1 MRILIVG
8 ASGLVGRTALAA
20 LKPRHDIITAGRN
33 GADVSVDLMQSASI
47 AAMYEKIGQVDAVV
61 SCAGHVHFGPLG
73 TMTENQFLS
82 GLRDKLMGQ
91 VNLVLLGT
99 KHVKDAGSFTL
110 TSGVTD
116 RDPIRQGTN
125 AATVNAALKG
135 FVTGAAIEL
144 PRGIRINVVSPG
156 LLQSAAKKFDGY
168 FPGHEPVSD
177 ERVGLGYVKS
187 VEGAITGQ
195 VIIVE

>member
-8 ASGLVGRTALAA
+8 ANGTVGRTAVAA
-20 LKPRHDIITAGRN
+20 LKARHEIVTAGRSA
-33 GADVSVDLMQSASI
+33 GDVKVDLTSSASI
-47 AAMYEKIGQVDAVV
+47 AAMYEKVGQVDAVL
-61 SCAGHVHFGPLG
+61 SCAGHVHFGPLDK
-73 TMTENQFLS
+73 MTEEQFLS
-82 GLRDKLMGQ
+82 GIKDKLMGQ
-91 VNLVLLGT
+91 VNLVLQGL
-99 KHVKDAGSFTL
+99 KHVKDGGSFTL
-110 TSGVTD
+110 TSGVLD

-135 FVTGAAIEL
+135 FVTGSAIEL

-156 LLQSAAKKFDGY
+156 LLQAAAKKYDGY

-177 ERVGLGYVKS
+177 ERVGLAFVKS